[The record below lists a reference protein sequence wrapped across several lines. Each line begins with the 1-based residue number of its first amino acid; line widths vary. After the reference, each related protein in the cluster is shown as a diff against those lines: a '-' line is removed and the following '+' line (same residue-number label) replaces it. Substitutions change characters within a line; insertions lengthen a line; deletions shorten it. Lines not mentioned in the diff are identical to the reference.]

1 MINNRSSGRTLFY
14 SMKGIC
20 FISLSHVIFTNII
33 TFFPIFIRIVD
44 SFALRMHF
52 KPHLVVGVK
61 IIRINSGPLKKERK
75 EALPTGP
82 PGRTPADTFFK
93 FCILYNLWYIHGLL
107 WECFARTFSR
117 GRVVEQNKSVTYLL
131 LLPLSES
138 TNIELGRVVSL
149 LGH

>member
-33 TFFPIFIRIVD
+33 TFFPTFIRIVD

-82 PGRTPADTFFK
+82 PGRTPADTSCTRRNSHYFQHCRLRHMNWRNGNRRQCCSTTMYRMK
-93 FCILYNLWYIHGLL
+93 ACYTRYLMNTSERRSISGLQK
-107 WECFARTFSR
+107 R
-117 GRVVEQNKSVTYLL
+117 
-131 LLPLSES
+131 
-138 TNIELGRVVSL
+138 
-149 LGH
+149 